1 MKPEHPMQ
9 SDQSLRQTLQQWKVD
24 APLPPRFQE
33 QVWRRIELSEA
44 QVELPAWLRLWNR
57 LSTALTRPSLAASYV
72 TLLLLSGVLAGYLQ
86 AHISRTHASGDMA
99 ARYVQMVSPFQSPHH

>member
-9 SDQSLRQTLQQWKVD
+9 SDEVLRQTLQQWKVD
-24 APLPPRFQE
+24 TSLPPRFQE
-33 QVWRRIELSEA
+33 QVWRRIDLSEA
-44 QVELPAWLRLWNR
+44 HVELPAWLQLWNR
-57 LSTALTRPSLAASYV
+57 LSAALTRPSLAASYV

-86 AHISRTHASGDMA
+86 AHISRTQASGDMA